1 MVCWRSRNM
10 SVFRTGI
17 CSQRLSIRL
26 PIGVTVQSSTA
37 ARVFSTPPARFWV
50 ISRLRRVA
58 ASIMMLSCWRSIV
71 MERICGREVRW
82 VSFTYCNRQ
91 PAAHN
96 PREAFSTP
104 KPTRSRVPNCR
115 FNCWRAVSISNS
127 HNGRR
132 RRPRRPS
139 INAISAKSSA
149 YNSSAGLVRCSSAAI
164 VSRSAGLLRRKR
176 PELISSVA

>member
-82 VSFTYCNRQ
+82 VSFAYCNRQ

-132 RRPRRPS
+132 RRPRRPLLTPFQQ
-139 INAISAKSSA
+139 N
-149 YNSSAGLVRCSSAAI
+149 LRHTTVRRDWCAAALRPSFHDRR
-164 VSRSAGLLRRKR
+164 VRSAESAR
-176 PELISSVA
+176 S

>member
-37 ARVFSTPPARFWV
+37 ARVFSTPPAVFWV

-82 VSFTYCNRQ
+82 VSLRTVTGSLPHIIHARHFRRRNRPD
-91 PAAHN
+91 PAYRTADLTAGG
-96 PREAFSTP
+96 RYQSQTP
-104 KPTRSRVPNCR
+104 TTGDGADPGVPLLTPFQQNLRHTTVRRDWCAAALR
-115 FNCWRAVSISNS
+115 PSF
-127 HNGRR
+127 HGRR
-132 RRPRRPS
+132 VRS
-139 INAISAKSSA
+139 DESA
-149 YNSSAGLVRCSSAAI
+149 
-164 VSRSAGLLRRKR
+164 RS
-176 PELISSVA
+176 